1 MTLGIVV
8 FGAAFLVGLGLGT
21 YTRRPLSTA
30 FLVLG
35 SFTALLVLSATGE
48 VLSAAA
54 ILVIVA
60 LVGLVA
66 ESMRETFALLVG
78 RYDEGEASLA
88 PTLGSSGRGGTGRR
102 DGLRTRWASALGGSS
117 PPARTRRRVRFA
129 YATDFSAGS
138 KRSRRKSP
146 MSWRVRPSSAR
157 SARISPTTEQNL

>member
-30 FLVLG
+30 FLILG
-35 SFTALLVLSATGE
+35 SFTALLVLTATGE
-48 VLSAAA
+48 VQSAIA

-78 RYDEGEASLA
+78 RY
-88 PTLGSSGRGGTGRR
+88 
-102 DGLRTRWASALGGSS
+102 
-117 PPARTRRRVRFA
+117 
-129 YATDFSAGS
+129 
-138 KRSRRKSP
+138 
-146 MSWRVRPSSAR
+146 
-157 SARISPTTEQNL
+157 

>member
-8 FGAAFLVGLGLGT
+8 FGAAFLVGLVLGT

-35 SFTALLVLSATGE
+35 SFTALLVASATGE
-48 VLSAAA
+48 VLSAGA

-78 RYDEGEASLA
+78 RY
-88 PTLGSSGRGGTGRR
+88 
-102 DGLRTRWASALGGSS
+102 
-117 PPARTRRRVRFA
+117 
-129 YATDFSAGS
+129 
-138 KRSRRKSP
+138 
-146 MSWRVRPSSAR
+146 
-157 SARISPTTEQNL
+157 

>member
-35 SFTALLVLSATGE
+35 SFTALLVASATGE
-48 VLSAAA
+48 MLSAGA

-78 RYDEGEASLA
+78 RY
-88 PTLGSSGRGGTGRR
+88 
-102 DGLRTRWASALGGSS
+102 
-117 PPARTRRRVRFA
+117 
-129 YATDFSAGS
+129 
-138 KRSRRKSP
+138 
-146 MSWRVRPSSAR
+146 
-157 SARISPTTEQNL
+157 